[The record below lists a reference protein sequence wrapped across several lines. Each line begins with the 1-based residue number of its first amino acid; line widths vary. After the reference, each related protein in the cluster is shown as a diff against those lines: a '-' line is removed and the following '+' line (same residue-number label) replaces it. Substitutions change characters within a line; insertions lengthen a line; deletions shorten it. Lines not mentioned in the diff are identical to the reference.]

1 MLLAVNRERSRHGRP
16 PLCLNAKLNA
26 AAQRHSQD
34 QANNNFDGH
43 TGEEKKQVQIMVSF
57 FKATY

>member
-16 PLCLNAKLNA
+16 PVCLNAKLNA

-43 TGEEKKQVQIMVSF
+43 TGKEEEKTSVNCGQSRG
-57 FKATY
+57 T